1 MPEMEIDGQ
10 GLLENAERIGLIERD
25 QAYEA
30 RVDAEDGS
38 LKAVSS
44 VLQRRGYITS
54 WQLDRLKKGEFSGF
68 FYGGC
73 KVLFHIAEGSFARV
87 YRGVKVHGGQP
98 VAIKVL
104 RQRFAADPAA
114 VGRFAKE
121 AEAGI
126 RLVHENIVRIYEYGE
141 SDKAYYMTMEYVEG
155 SNLRDFLRIRGNISE
170 AQALPLVLGLSRGLQ
185 HSQSI
190 GITHRDIKGTN
201 ILIAS
206 NGVAKLV
213 DFGLATIEDEKKMA
227 TAHGQR
233 TVDYSALERTCASPK
248 GDPRSDIFFL
258 GCVFYQMITGQL
270 PLPEVETKDPLAKML
285 KRGINSIKPLSEQR
299 HAPSGELS
307 RIIEKMM
314 KVDLKQR
321 YQNMEAVVADLEA
334 YIASKPEMAPSTAPG
349 QTPRARPKIE
359 EPLPEPVEALLEPD
373 SFESPLFG
381 DDDDDEPLPKESRPE
396 GFEIK
401 AIRPK
406 TLLCLEFQ
414 EEIRDAFRKMFSK
427 MGYKVL
433 LVNDPERA
441 AERHQE
447 ALPDALVFDADG
459 FGSNALDSLFAM
471 HDKAR
476 EDGRDLVAVVLLGP
490 KQKALAAKIPEGSRL
505 IVLVKPLKM
514 REIVDAVAELAPVV

>member
-10 GLLENAERIGLIERD
+10 ALLENAERIGLIDRD

-30 RVDAEDGS
+30 RIDAEDGS

-44 VLQRRGYITS
+44 VLLRRGNITS

-114 VGRFAKE
+114 VGRFIKE

-126 RLVHENIVRIYEYGE
+126 RLVHDNIVRIYEYGE

-155 SNLRDFLRIRGNISE
+155 SNLRDFLRIRGNIGE
-170 AQALPLVLGLSRGLQ
+170 AQALPLILGLSRGLQ

-206 NGVAKLV
+206 NGISKLV
-213 DFGLATIEDEKKMA
+213 DFGLATIEDDKKMA

-270 PLPEVETKDPLAKML
+270 PLPEIETKDPLAKML

-321 YQNMEAVVADLEA
+321 YQSMDGVVADLEA
-334 YIASKPEMAPSTAPG
+334 YIASKPDAAPSTAPG
-349 QTPRARPKIE
+349 QTPRARVKVE
-359 EPLPEPVEALLEPD
+359 EELPPD
-373 SFESPLFG
+373 EESFESPLYG
-381 DDDDDEPLPKESRPE
+381 DDDDEDDALPQESRPE
-396 GFEIK
+396 SFEVK

-406 TLLCLEFQ
+406 TLLCVEFQ
-414 EEIRDAFRKMFSK
+414 EEIRDAFRKTFAK

-441 AERHQE
+441 VERHQE
-447 ALPDALVFDADG
+447 ARPDALVFDADG
-459 FGSNALDSLFAM
+459 FGSSALDSFFAM
-471 HDKAR
+471 HGKAR
-476 EDGRDLVAVVLLGP
+476 EEGRDFVAVVLLGP
-490 KQKALAAKIPEGSRL
+490 KQKALAAKIPEEAGL

-514 REIVDAVAELAPVV
+514 REIVDSVVQLAPVV